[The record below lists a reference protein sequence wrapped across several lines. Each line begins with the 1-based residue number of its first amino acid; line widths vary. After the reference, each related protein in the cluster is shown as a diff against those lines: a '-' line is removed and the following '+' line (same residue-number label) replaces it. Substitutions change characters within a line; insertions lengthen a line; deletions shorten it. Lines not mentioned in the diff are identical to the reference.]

1 MKKINIAIDG
11 FSSCGKGT
19 LAKALS
25 IHLNYIFVDSG
36 AMYRAV
42 TLAVIKNNIDY
53 NNLEAIKNLLK
64 NINISFEY
72 SEDDGFYYTCLN
84 GKQIENEIRTMAVN
98 QLVSQI
104 SKIDEVRTFLV
115 KQQQNIGQNK
125 GVVMDGRDI
134 GTVVFPDAE
143 IKFFLTAE
151 PKIRAQRRFDEM
163 RSKGNT
169 EVSFEEVLDN
179 LKSRDRIDSSREN
192 SPLKKSDD
200 AIEIN
205 NSYLNKEEQFQLA
218 LKYIFEE
225 INS

>member
-169 EVSFEEVLDN
+169 EVTFEEVLDN

-218 LKYIFEE
+218 LKYIFEQ